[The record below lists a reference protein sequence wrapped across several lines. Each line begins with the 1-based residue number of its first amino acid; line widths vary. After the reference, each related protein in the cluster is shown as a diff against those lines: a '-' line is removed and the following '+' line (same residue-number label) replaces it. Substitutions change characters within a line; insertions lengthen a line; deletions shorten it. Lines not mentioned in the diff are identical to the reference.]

1 MSDVLVI
8 GVNTDE
14 DLMLNKGPTVM
25 NCEER
30 AEYLKHCKFVDE
42 V

>member
-1 MSDVLVI
+1 MGDILVV

-14 DLMLNKGPTVM
+14 DLLLNKGPTII

-30 AEYLKHCKFVDE
+30 AECLRHCKFIDE